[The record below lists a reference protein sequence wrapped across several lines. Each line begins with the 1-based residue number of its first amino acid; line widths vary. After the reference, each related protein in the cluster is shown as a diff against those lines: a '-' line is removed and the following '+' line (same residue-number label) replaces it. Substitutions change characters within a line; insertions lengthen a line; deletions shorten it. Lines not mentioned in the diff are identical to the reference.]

1 VSVVANVAINVD
13 SRNAVSKLRQVESQ
27 AKITERAFNGLSSAL
42 AAFGAGFAISRVI
55 QDVKEL
61 DTNLRRLGT
70 VGGDVAALDKGL
82 GQLSK
87 NLDGVANKAELAAAS
102 YQALS
107 AGFTETGANLRVVE
121 AATKAAVGGM
131 VDVTSVVEVTTK
143 TLNAYGLSGQYAI
156 NVTDSISKAI
166 EYGQVQWSDY
176 TSQLGRVASIAALA
190 GVSLDEVNA
199 FIAAATK
206 NGATA
211 EVAFTG
217 LGATLATILKPSKES
232 ADAAKALGINWT
244 LAGIRGEGFESLM
257 GKLAKAM
264 QENPVLATEM
274 VGGQEAIRGAFAA
287 AAKGGQD
294 YRMILEGLGG
304 AAGKTQADFET
315 MKESLENTLKGL
327 DTSFKNLSE
336 AFGRAFG
343 PTVAIAIQDIT
354 NSINGF
360 ADVINTVP
368 QPVLN
373 ATGELIKFIAQMLLV
388 QKVIKGIIGLHVA
401 FNAAM
406 IGMAGST
413 AAAGTAAKTS
423 AGAFALYTNNTRAL
437 QAQAAATTPVL
448 NGMLG
453 TLRSLAAIGTI
464 AILVNVAV
472 TGMAAVY
479 QAQAEI
485 DRLRGVRAKGGPAA
499 SYGGSATAEQ
509 KAAKTKILG
518 QIAAERE
525 SPEFK
530 AQQLAAQFGVG
541 KIFGRQRADIL
552 SEREANARAVLAL
565 PTRAEQA
572 AGLPTPTPTPVP
584 TGAGDSGGGKAKK
597 DKAAEEEARMQARL
611 RGLVIETNAIQKQ
624 QQIREKITQAEI
636 AGDQQLATRL
646 QGEER
651 TQQILASVQGD
662 LVGITDERERQAVL
676 AKAAAEIDAVQSQT
690 AGELNKLEADRS
702 KAIEDVVGSL
712 DMELL
717 RIQANTDAQKQALQ
731 FLEIENQLKAQG
743 ITLTDGD
750 AEAIRRKIAEIQ
762 KLTKEQEAINAKL
775 QMEKD
780 LFDGM
785 ANTVAGAFSSAFDA
799 AVSGTENLGE
809 ALKGLGADLLAT
821 IGKMLIMYAIA
832 QGLGALGGT
841 DGKGVFSFL
850 AKGFGFKGAK
860 DGAYWPGGFEAFAD
874 GGVVTSPTMG
884 LIGEGGEPEY
894 VIPASKMRGAMSRY
908 AGGARGNNVI
918 PGSGAEGGTEQGGV
932 ATMEPID
939 VRYSVERIN
948 SVDYVTADQFQRG
961 MQQAAAQ
968 GAKQGEQRALS
979 TLKQNTNVRRS
990 VGI

>member
-1 VSVVANVAINVD
+1 
-13 SRNAVSKLRQVESQ
+13 
-27 AKITERAFNGLSSAL
+27 
-42 AAFGAGFAISRVI
+42 
-55 QDVKEL
+55 
-61 DTNLRRLGT
+61 
-70 VGGDVAALDKGL
+70 
-82 GQLSK
+82 
-87 NLDGVANKAELAAAS
+87 
-102 YQALS
+102 
-107 AGFTETGANLRVVE
+107 
-121 AATKAAVGGM
+121 
-131 VDVTSVVEVTTK
+131 
-143 TLNAYGLSGQYAI
+143 
-156 NVTDSISKAI
+156 
-166 EYGQVQWSDY
+166 
-176 TSQLGRVASIAALA
+176 
-190 GVSLDEVNA
+190 
-199 FIAAATK
+199 
-206 NGATA
+206 
-211 EVAFTG
+211 
-217 LGATLATILKPSKES
+217 
-232 ADAAKALGINWT
+232 
-244 LAGIRGEGFESLM
+244 M

-264 QENPVLATEM
+264 QENPVLAAEM

-287 AAKGGQD
+287 AGKGGQD

-304 AAGKTQADFET
+304 AAGKTDKDFQL
-315 MKESLENTLKGL
+315 MKDSLENQLKAL
-327 DTSFKNLSE
+327 DTAFKNLSE
-336 AFGRAFG
+336 ALGKAFG
-343 PTVAIAIQDIT
+343 PAVIK
-354 NSINGF
+354 SIGDLTGVVNGF
-360 ADVINTVP
+360 ADAINAVP
-368 QPVLN
+368 QPV
-373 ATGELIKFIAQMLLV
+373 ATALVEIVKLIAQVLLLD
-388 QKVIKGIIGLHVA
+388 KVIKGIIGLRAA
-401 FNAAM
+401 FTAAM

-437 QAQAAATTPVL
+437 QAKAAATTPVL

-509 KAAKTKILG
+509 KAAKTKILE

-541 KIFGRQRADIL
+541 KIFGRQQADLL

-572 AGLPTPTPTPVP
+572 AGLPTPTPMPVP
-584 TGAGDSGGGKAKK
+584 TGEPATV
-597 DKAAEEEARMQARL
+597 AAVKPRK
-611 RGLVIETNAIQKQ
+611 TKQ
-624 QQIREKITQAEI
+624 QKKKRGCKHACVVLLLKPMLFKSSSKYATKITQAEI
-636 AGDQQLATRL
+636 AGDQQLAARL

-762 KLTKEQEAINAKL
+762 KLTKKQEAINAKL

-832 QGLGALGGT
+832 QALGALGGT

-908 AGGARGNNVI
+908 AGGARGNSVI
-918 PGSGAEGGTEQGGV
+918 PGSSAEGGTEQGGV

-948 SVDYVTADQFQRG
+948 SVDYVTADQFQAG
-961 MQQAAAQ
+961 MARAAQ
-968 GAKQGEQRALS
+968 QGAVQGERRAMRS
-979 TLKQNTNVRRS
+979 LKNSSATRRS

>member
-1 VSVVANVAINVD
+1 
-13 SRNAVSKLRQVESQ
+13 
-27 AKITERAFNGLSSAL
+27 
-42 AAFGAGFAISRVI
+42 
-55 QDVKEL
+55 
-61 DTNLRRLGT
+61 
-70 VGGDVAALDKGL
+70 
-82 GQLSK
+82 
-87 NLDGVANKAELAAAS
+87 
-102 YQALS
+102 
-107 AGFTETGANLRVVE
+107 
-121 AATKAAVGGM
+121 
-131 VDVTSVVEVTTK
+131 
-143 TLNAYGLSGQYAI
+143 
-156 NVTDSISKAI
+156 
-166 EYGQVQWSDY
+166 
-176 TSQLGRVASIAALA
+176 
-190 GVSLDEVNA
+190 
-199 FIAAATK
+199 
-206 NGATA
+206 
-211 EVAFTG
+211 
-217 LGATLATILKPSKES
+217 
-232 ADAAKALGINWT
+232 
-244 LAGIRGEGFESLM
+244 
-257 GKLAKAM
+257 
-264 QENPVLATEM
+264 
-274 VGGQEAIRGAFAA
+274 
-287 AAKGGQD
+287 
-294 YRMILEGLGG
+294 
-304 AAGKTQADFET
+304 
-315 MKESLENTLKGL
+315 
-327 DTSFKNLSE
+327 
-336 AFGRAFG
+336 
-343 PTVAIAIQDIT
+343 
-354 NSINGF
+354 
-360 ADVINTVP
+360 
-368 QPVLN
+368 
-373 ATGELIKFIAQMLLV
+373 
-388 QKVIKGIIGLHVA
+388 
-401 FNAAM
+401 M

-485 DRLRGVRAKGGPAA
+485 DRLRGVRSKGVRW
-499 SYGGSATAEQ
+499 SCYYGGSATAEQ

-572 AGLPTPTPTPVP
+572 AGLPTPTPMPVP
-584 TGAGDSGGGKAKK
+584 TAGGDSGGGKAKK

-785 ANTVAGAFSSAFDA
+785 ANTVADAFSSAFDA

-850 AKGFGFKGAK
+850 AK
-860 DGAYWPGGFEAFAD
+860 GAYWPGGFEAFAD

-948 SVDYVTADQFQRG
+948 SVDYVTADQFQSG
-961 MQQAAAQ
+961 MAQAAQ
-968 GAKQGEQRALS
+968 EGAKQGETRALRKLQMSSS
-979 TLKQNTNVRRS
+979 TRRR

>member
-1 VSVVANVAINVD
+1 MSVVANVAINVD
-13 SRNAVSKLRQVESQ
+13 SRNAVSKLRQFQ
-27 AKITERAFNGLSSAL
+27 QQSSAAGR
-42 AAFGAGFAISRVI
+42 AA
-55 QDVKEL
+55 QEL
-61 DTNLRRLGT
+61 QKTTN
-70 VGGDVAALDKGL
+70 
-82 GQLSK
+82 
-87 NLDGVANKAELAAAS
+87 AAS
-102 YQALS
+102 A
-107 AGFTETGANLRVVE
+107 
-121 AATKAAVGGM
+121 AATKAGREYQTAANGM
-131 VDVTSVVEVTTK
+131 RFFIDATGRARKENGQFVTTAEAAAAGLQK
-143 TLNAYGLSGQYAI
+143 QGAAAKRAAGAMRSLGGVIASLGAGALVASMVRGAAAAEQLQLRLKLLSG
-156 NVTDSISKAI
+156 
-166 EYGQVQWSDY
+166 EYGETARVQQFVSESAK
-176 TSQLGRVASIAALA
+176 TFGQSQIEAAGGVADVYARLRPL
-190 GVSLDEVNA
+190 GVSLDQIETIYKGFNA
-199 FIAAATK
+199 TALASGTSAEAASGAFLQLSQALGSGTLQGDEFRSVAEQVPGILRLVAGEMGVTVGELKKLGSEGKITSDVLINALAKGFDENSSKIKTLLDQSPAQRFKEFKDSTQALSNALGSELLPALIPIVKTATELLKLFGSLPGPVRTLIAAVF
-206 NGATA
+206 GLTA
-211 EVAFTG
+211 AFVALAPAISTAIG
-217 LGATLATILKPSKES
+217 LLGGLSLATLA
-232 ADAAKALGINWT
+232 AAGPWVALA
-244 LAGIRGEGFESLM
+244 AGI
-257 GKLAKAM
+257 
-264 QENPVLATEM
+264 
-274 VGGQEAIRGAFAA
+274 
-287 AAKGGQD
+287 
-294 YRMILEGLGG
+294 
-304 AAGKTQADFET
+304 
-315 MKESLENTLKGL
+315 
-327 DTSFKNLSE
+327 
-336 AFGRAFG
+336 
-343 PTVAIAIQDIT
+343 
-354 NSINGF
+354 
-360 ADVINTVP
+360 
-368 QPVLN
+368 
-373 ATGELIKFIAQMLLV
+373 
-388 QKVIKGIIGLHVA
+388 
-401 FNAAM
+401 
-406 IGMAGST
+406 T
-413 AAAGTAAKTS
+413 AAAVALAGYRSEAQKVAGAAKTGTAADVVAARNLSVQKGQEISMLERQRKTASGPERAQIDRRLGRLRTDQSELQS
-423 AGAFALYTNNTRAL
+423 AITASTADRP
-437 QAQAAATTPVL
+437 AAAVL
-448 NGMLG
+448 PP
-453 TLRSLAAIGTI
+453 
-464 AILVNVAV
+464 AV
-472 TGMAAVY
+472 TG
-479 QAQAEI
+479 
-485 DRLRGVRAKGGPAA
+485 GGA
-499 SYGGSATAEQ
+499 G
-509 KAAKTKILG
+509 AAKS
-518 QIAAERE
+518 A
-525 SPEFK
+525 
-530 AQQLAAQFGVG
+530 
-541 KIFGRQRADIL
+541 
-552 SEREANARAVLAL
+552 
-565 PTRAEQA
+565 
-572 AGLPTPTPTPVP
+572 
-584 TGAGDSGGGKAKK
+584 GGGGI

-636 AGDQQLATRL
+636 AGDQQLAARL

-662 LVGITDERERQAVL
+662 IVGITDERERQAVL

-894 VIPASKMRGAMSRY
+894 VIPASKMRTAMSRY
-908 AGGARGNNVI
+908 AGGARGNSVI

-948 SVDYVTADQFQRG
+948 SVDYVTADQFQTG
-961 MQQAAAQ
+961 MARAAQ
-968 GAKQGEQRALS
+968 QGAVQGERRAMRS
-979 TLKQNTNVRRS
+979 LKNSSATRRS